1 MLCLIIS
8 TGIVLLSGCSS
19 EPTDSDIGTEQDTPE
34 DKDSEE
40 QELTIENILFT
51 LTKEGYKETDE
62 GYVISSFEEDVS
74 SRRVVTAQGNNLFVT
89 LSYNYG
95 NNQNAEMIEF
105 FKTQDEAV
113 NVMVSGFLTRLA
125 HEADAAT
132 ASMEYTIN
140 IGGEQVVKDTMSL
153 EDAEYYQSLAIE

>member
-1 MLCLIIS
+1 M
-8 TGIVLLSGCSS
+8 SGCSS
-19 EPTDSDIGTEQDTPE
+19 EPTDSAIEIETDQDTPE
-34 DKDSEE
+34 DEDDEE
-40 QELTIENILFT
+40 QELTIEKILFT
-51 LTKEGYKETDE
+51 LIKDGYKETDE

-74 SRRVVTAQGNNLFVT
+74 SRRVITAKGNNLFVT

-95 NNQNAEMIEF
+95 DNQNPEMIDF

-113 NVMVSGFLTRLA
+113 KVMVSAFLTRLA
-125 HEADAAT
+125 DEADAEV

-140 IGGEQVVKDTMSL
+140 IGGEQVIKDTMSL